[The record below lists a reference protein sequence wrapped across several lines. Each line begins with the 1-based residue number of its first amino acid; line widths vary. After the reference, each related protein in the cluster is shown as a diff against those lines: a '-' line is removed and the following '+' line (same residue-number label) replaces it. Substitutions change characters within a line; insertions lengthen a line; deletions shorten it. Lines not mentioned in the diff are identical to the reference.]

1 MTKATRSEKDF
12 LGILEVPENAYYG
25 IQTARALENFPI
37 SGLKAHPLL
46 VDSYMMLKRS
56 AARANGELGELDAAV
71 AEAIITAAD
80 EVLNGQLRDQFV
92 VDVYQAG
99 AGTSF
104 NMNCNEVLAN
114 RANEI
119 LGGVKGEYKPV
130 HPNDHTNRAQST
142 NDTFP
147 TAMHVATLLGLRNL
161 IPALENLA
169 DAFAGKAV
177 EFETIPKIGRTHL
190 QDAVPM
196 WLGQEFAAYAG
207 AVRARAKALQLQSQ
221 ELLPVALGGTAVGT
235 GLNAHP
241 EYREKAVGFLAEIS
255 GLLLEPARDMR
266 QAIESCAPM
275 ASVSGAL
282 RDLALELI
290 RIANDLRLLS
300 SGPTTGLGEITLPA
314 VQPGSSIMPGKVNPV
329 MAECLNMVA
338 FQVVGNDLT
347 ISLAVQAGQM
357 ELNVMM
363 PVMIHNMMTS
373 LHILTNYIPQFTER
387 CVKGI
392 VANADKCVQ
401 YLEKCPA
408 IATALNPRLG
418 YHLAAEIA
426 KESVRRGM
434 SVKDVVK
441 EKGLLSDSE
450 IEEVFNIDSLTA
462 SRTPR
467 KS

>member
-1 MTKATRSEKDF
+1 MAKTNRSERDF
-12 LGILEVPENAYYG
+12 LGILEVPADAYYG

-46 VDSYMMLKRS
+46 VDAYMMIKRS
-56 AARANGELGELDAAV
+56 AALANAELGQIDPKS
-71 AEAIITAAD
+71 AEAIVTAAD
-80 EVLNGQLRDQFV
+80 EILSGQFRDQFV

-119 LGGVKGEYKPV
+119 LGGTKGEYKPI
-130 HPNDHTNRAQST
+130 HPNDHVNRAQST

-147 TAMHVATLLGLRNL
+147 TAMHVSTLLGLKRL
-161 IPALENLA
+161 IPILENLA
-169 DAFAGKAV
+169 EAFAVRGK
-177 EFETIPKIGRTHL
+177 EFAKIPKIGRTHL

-196 WLGQEFAAYAG
+196 WLGQEFDAYA
-207 AVRARAKALQLQSQ
+207 AAIRSRCESLRVRSQ
-221 ELLPVALGGTAVGT
+221 EILPVALGGTAVGT

-241 EYREKAVGFLAEIS
+241 EYREKAVSYLAEICGF
-255 GLLLEPARDMR
+255 GLVPASDMR

-275 ASVSGAL
+275 ASVSGSL

-373 LHILTNYIPQFTER
+373 IHILTHYLPQFTER
-387 CVKGI
+387 CVRGI
-392 VANADKCVQ
+392 VANADKCIH

-408 IATALNPRLG
+408 IATALNPKLG

-426 KESVRRGM
+426 KESVRRGV
-434 SVKDVVK
+434 SVKQVVK
-441 EKGLLSDSE
+441 EKGLLTDAE
-450 IEEVFNIDSLTA
+450 IEDVFDIDTLTA
-462 SRTPR
+462 SRPP
-467 KS
+467 KG